1 MAFETSEPQRQETPV
16 AFTAEDVYRMAP
28 YARTLGVRI
37 DGMDPAEVAMRL
49 EWSEELSTVG
59 GSLHGGALMG
69 LADVAGAVCAGLNG
83 HAGALPATMQ
93 SSTHFL
99 RPVAGKGAFATCRP
113 LRAGKSNVNVEID
126 IRDETG
132 RLCVRV
138 VQLVALRSAA

>member
-1 MAFETSEPQRQETPV
+1 V

-83 HAGALPATMQ
+83 PAGALPATMQ

-99 RPVAGKGAFATCRP
+99 HPVVGKGAFATCRP